1 MLLLEEQAYHH
12 NKENRLE
19 QPKPSRPRRAKKSKP
34 KSTDTVK
41 RINADDN
48 PSNKYAKPTNM
59 VAEPL
64 LGREQDFVT
73 HVGLGNLKV
82 TTANGLKEE
91 DD

>member
-1 MLLLEEQAYHH
+1 MEQT
-12 NKENRLE
+12 
-19 QPKPSRPRRAKKSKP
+19 KPSRPKRARKTKP
-34 KSTDTVK
+34 KTTNTVK
-41 RINADDN
+41 RINADDD
-48 PSNKYAKPTNM
+48 PTKYAKPTSM
-59 VAEPL
+59 VGEPV

>member
-1 MLLLEEQAYHH
+1 
-12 NKENRLE
+12 
-19 QPKPSRPRRAKKSKP
+19 
-34 KSTDTVK
+34 
-41 RINADDN
+41 
-48 PSNKYAKPTNM
+48 M

>member
-1 MLLLEEQAYHH
+1 MEQT
-12 NKENRLE
+12 
-19 QPKPSRPRRAKKSKP
+19 KPSRPRRAKKSKP
-34 KSTDTVK
+34 KSTDAVK

-48 PSNKYAKPTNM
+48 PSKYAKPTNM
-59 VAEPL
+59 VAVTL

>member
-1 MLLLEEQAYHH
+1 MEQT
-12 NKENRLE
+12 
-19 QPKPSRPRRAKKSKP
+19 KPSRPKRARKSKP
-34 KSTDTVK
+34 KPTTTVK
-41 RINADDN
+41 RINADDD
-48 PSNKYAKPTNM
+48 PTKYAKPTNM

-82 TTANGLKEE
+82 TTANGLKPEE

>member
-1 MLLLEEQAYHH
+1 METT
-12 NKENRLE
+12 
-19 QPKPSRPRRAKKSKP
+19 KPSRPRKAKRKPTPKVSKKVP
-34 KSTDTVK
+34 QDTEE
-41 RINADDN
+41 
-48 PSNKYAKPTNM
+48 NKYANPTNM

-64 LGREQDFVT
+64 IGTEQDFVT

>member
-1 MLLLEEQAYHH
+1 MEQT
-12 NKENRLE
+12 
-19 QPKPSRPRRAKKSKP
+19 KPSRPKRARKTKP
-34 KSTDTVK
+34 KTTNTVK
-41 RINADDN
+41 RINADDD
-48 PSNKYAKPTNM
+48 PTKYAKPTSI
-59 VAEPL
+59 VGEPV

>member
-1 MLLLEEQAYHH
+1 METT
-12 NKENRLE
+12 
-19 QPKPSRPRRAKKSKP
+19 KPSRPRRAKKSKP
-34 KSTDTVK
+34 KSTDAVK

-48 PSNKYAKPTNM
+48 PSKYAKPTNM